1 MNRKTMVVAGLMMG
15 VLALSGRAD
24 QRGYVWTYDATTMP
38 KGMAE
43 AEYYL
48 TAKVRDTAAQENSSW
63 QHQVELEYGLTD
75 RLDISMYQ
83 MWKESRTAEEDS
95 FTYEGFKLRSRYQ
108 LLSRGAF
115 LLDPLLY
122 VEYMR
127 KSALEDPDVLEA
139 KLVLSKDIG
148 KIHFAYNQVL
158 EQELEDGSE
167 AEHGYACGARVDIR
181 DGASIG
187 IESKGNYTDG
197 AYAAGPTLAA
207 ATESLWLA
215 AGVLIGLNDKADDL
229 NARLIVG
236 FPF

>member
-1 MNRKTMVVAGLMMG
+1 MNRKTMIVAGVMMG

-43 AEYYL
+43 AEYYV
-48 TAKVRDTAAQENSSW
+48 TAKVPDTAARENSSW
-63 QHQVELEYGLTD
+63 QHQAEIEYGLTD

-83 MWKESRTAEEDS
+83 MWKESRTAEENS

-108 LLSRGAF
+108 LLSRGSF
-115 LLDPLLY
+115 LIDPLLY
-122 VEYMR
+122 VEYIR
-127 KSALEDPDVLEA
+127 KSALEDLDVLEV

-148 KIHFAYNQVL
+148 TFHLSYNQVI
-158 EQELEDGSE
+158 EQELGDGSE
-167 AEHGYACGARVDIR
+167 AEHAYACGARVDIR
-181 DGASIG
+181 DCASIG

-197 AYAAGPTLAA
+197 AYAVGPTLAA

-215 AGVLIGLNDKADDL
+215 AGVLIGLNDRANDL
-229 NARLIVG
+229 NVRLIVG
-236 FPF
+236 LPF